1 MLAGG
6 LNQRIRENSYFF
18 TIIYFTGS
26 REQGEGEGPGKFGT
40 VNRQQLTVNRQQ
52 LTANRQ
58 QLTVNR
64 QPSTVN
70 RQQPTANNQQS
81 NE

>member
-26 REQGEGEGPGKFGT
+26 REEGEGGNSFEFGVLIPNPGW
-40 VNRQQLTVNRQQ
+40 NI
-52 LTANRQ
+52 
-58 QLTVNR
+58 
-64 QPSTVN
+64 P
-70 RQQPTANNQQS
+70 
-81 NE
+81 

>member
-26 REQGEGEGPGKFGT
+26 REQGEGFGEGKFAIGERAD
-40 VNRQQLTVNRQQ
+40 N
-52 LTANRQ
+52 
-58 QLTVNR
+58 
-64 QPSTVN
+64 
-70 RQQPTANNQQS
+70 
-81 NE
+81 

>member
-26 REQGEGEGPGKFGT
+26 GGEGEGFEEGKF
-40 VNRQQLTVNRQQ
+40 
-52 LTANRQ
+52 
-58 QLTVNR
+58 
-64 QPSTVN
+64 
-70 RQQPTANNQQS
+70 
-81 NE
+81 

>member
-26 REQGEGEGPGKFGT
+26 GEQPEGFEKRKLAIEEGALGIGHWASGIGHWCQLAT
-40 VNRQQLTVNRQQ
+40 VNS
-52 LTANRQ
+52 
-58 QLTVNR
+58 
-64 QPSTVN
+64 QPSN
-70 RQQPTANNQQS
+70 D
-81 NE
+81 